1 MRKEIGVILTFLQSI
16 IYGVISGFSEFTPIS
31 SAAHQ
36 DLLLYFWGIETR
48 SSLIDLFV
56 HLGMLAAIF
65 VSCRRL
71 LSRIRRDRML
81 STRITRK
88 RRQALAGVY
97 DVKIA
102 QTAAIPM
109 MAGIVLGY
117 FMDKPDTNLTSISLF
132 FVLNGIFLILTQF
145 VHQGNKDGKSFM
157 ILDSIGMG
165 VFGGLSAFTG
175 ISRVG
180 ASVSYAI
187 YRGAEKP
194 SSYQWALLTSI
205 PVTILLIGLDIFG
218 LFTNPGLSVPFV
230 CCITGMISSY
240 LGTYAA
246 VSFMRYLMVNIGIS
260 GFAYYSWGAALFS
273 FIIYLL
279 T

>member
-1 MRKEIGVILTFLQSI
+1 MTFLQSI
-16 IYGVISGFSEFTPIS
+16 IYGFISGFSEFTPIS

-36 DLLLYFWGIETR
+36 ELLLYFWGAETR
-48 SSLIDLFV
+48 FRVLDLFV

-65 VSCRRL
+65 ASCRRL
-71 LSRIRRDRML
+71 LSRIRRDRLL
-81 STRITRK
+81 STRTAK
-88 RRQALAGVY
+88 KHRQALAGVY

-102 QTAAIPM
+102 QTAAVPM
-109 MAGIVLGY
+109 IIGILLGS
-117 FMDKPDTNLTSISLF
+117 FIVKPGSDLPSISLF
-132 FVLNGIFLILTQF
+132 LILNGLLLIFTQF

-165 VFGGLSAFTG
+165 VFGGLCAFTG

-205 PVTILLIGLDIFG
+205 PVMILLIGLDIFG
-218 LFTNPGLSVPFV
+218 VLTASGLSVSFIY
-230 CCITGMISSY
+230 CFAGMISGY
-240 LGTYAA
+240 IGAYAA
-246 VSFMRYLMVNIGIS
+246 IVFMRYLMVNIGMS
-260 GFAYYSWGAALFS
+260 GFAYYSWGTALFS